1 MMVIS
6 VTPKKTCKKHLHL
19 GAWKTFALT
28 CSHICI
34 CVQVK
39 YIMWNSNRLQSCR
52 QPCIYAGI
60 CGATH
65 RYSCHEESR
74 KLLQAKK
81 KHDPLRS
88 TRCCDELLKRVRVI
102 RGNSVLQ
109 RRSTGN
115 RSCSMRSAFS
125 RSSCDFFVPSE
136 ISLMELLC
144 RFATESHIYTLKL
157 YNKL

>member
-6 VTPKKTCKKHLHL
+6 VTPKNMYKKHLDL

-28 CSHICI
+28 CRHI

-39 YIMWNSNRLQSCR
+39 YTMWNSNRLQSCC
-52 QPCIYAGI
+52 QPRIYAGI
-60 CGATH
+60 CGATR
-65 RYSCHEESR
+65 RYLCHVESR

-102 RGNSVLQ
+102 RGNRVLQ

-115 RSCSMRSAFS
+115 RSYSMRSAFS

-136 ISLMELLC
+136 ICLMELLFVAPLPNHTSVC
-144 RFATESHIYTLKL
+144 
-157 YNKL
+157 